1 MYLLDTNIISELK
14 KLDSGKI
21 HPQVQRW
28 AYSIN
33 LMQTKISVVS
43 ITEIRTGILSL
54 ARKDQAQAASLDN
67 WFTNRLLPA
76 YRTRTLSVD
85 TEVALICAQLHIPA
99 KRPIN
104 DAYIAATAI
113 AHNLTPVTRNVRDF
127 QGLPLMLENPLNK
140 KEQQP

>member
-54 ARKDQAQAASLDN
+54 TRKDQAQAASLDN
-67 WFTNRLLPA
+67 WFANRLLPA

-113 AHNLTPVTRNVRDF
+113 AHNLTLVTRNVRDF
-127 QGLPLMLENPLNK
+127 QGLPLMLENPF
-140 KEQQP
+140 E

>member
-1 MYLLDTNIISELK
+1 MYLLNTNIISELK

-113 AHNLTPVTRNVRDF
+113 AHNLTLVTCNVRDF
-127 QGLPLMLENPLNK
+127 QGLPLMLENPF
-140 KEQQP
+140 E

>member
-85 TEVALICAQLHIPA
+85 TEVALICAQLHIPT

-127 QGLPLMLENPLNK
+127 QGLPLMLENPF
-140 KEQQP
+140 E

>member
-33 LMQTKISVVS
+33 LMQTKVSVVS

-113 AHNLTPVTRNVRDF
+113 AHNLTLVTCNVRDF
-127 QGLPLMLENPLNK
+127 QGLPLMLENPF
-140 KEQQP
+140 E

>member
-43 ITEIRTGILSL
+43 IIEIRTGILSL
-54 ARKDQAQAASLDN
+54 ARKGQAQAASFDN

-85 TEVALICAQLHIPA
+85 TKVALICAQLHIPT

-113 AHNLTPVTRNVRDF
+113 AHNLTPVTRNMRDF
-127 QGLPLMLENPLNK
+127 QGLPLMLENPF
-140 KEQQP
+140 E

>member
-43 ITEIRTGILSL
+43 IIEIRTGILSL
-54 ARKDQAQAASLDN
+54 ARKGQAQAASFDN

-113 AHNLTPVTRNVRDF
+113 AHNLTLVTCNVRDF
-127 QGLPLMLENPLNK
+127 QGLPLMLENPF
-140 KEQQP
+140 E

>member
-113 AHNLTPVTRNVRDF
+113 AHNLTLVSRNVRDF
-127 QGLPLMLENPLNK
+127 QGLPLMLENPF
-140 KEQQP
+140 E

>member
-43 ITEIRTGILSL
+43 IIEIRTGILSL

-127 QGLPLMLENPLNK
+127 QGLPLILENPF
-140 KEQQP
+140 E

>member
-43 ITEIRTGILSL
+43 IIEIRTGILSL

-104 DAYIAATAI
+104 DTYIAATAI

-127 QGLPLMLENPLNK
+127 QGLPLMLENPF
-140 KEQQP
+140 E

>member
-54 ARKDQAQAASLDN
+54 TRKDQAQAASLDN

-76 YRTRTLSVD
+76 YRTRTLSID

-113 AHNLTPVTRNVRDF
+113 AHNLTLVTRNVRDF
-127 QGLPLMLENPLNK
+127 QGLPLMLENPF
-140 KEQQP
+140 E

>member
-1 MYLLDTNIISELK
+1 MYLLNTNIISELK

-85 TEVALICAQLHIPA
+85 TEVALICAQLHIPT

-127 QGLPLMLENPLNK
+127 QGLPLMLENPF
-140 KEQQP
+140 E

>member
-54 ARKDQAQAASLDN
+54 TRKDQAQAASLDN

-104 DAYIAATAI
+104 DAAI

-127 QGLPLMLENPLNK
+127 QGLPLMLENPF
-140 KEQQP
+140 E

>member
-1 MYLLDTNIISELK
+1 MYLLNTNIISELK

-54 ARKDQAQAASLDN
+54 TRKDQAQAASLDN

-85 TEVALICAQLHIPA
+85 TEVARICAQLHIPA

-113 AHNLTPVTRNVRDF
+113 AHNLTLVTRNVRDF
-127 QGLPLMLENPLNK
+127 QGLPLILENPF
-140 KEQQP
+140 E

>member
-76 YRTRTLSVD
+76 YRTRTLSFD

-127 QGLPLMLENPLNK
+127 QGLPLMLENPF
-140 KEQQP
+140 E

>member
-113 AHNLTPVTRNVRDF
+113 AHKLKLVTRNIQDF
-127 QGLPLMLENPLNK
+127 QGMPITLENPF
-140 KEQQP
+140 E

>member
-85 TEVALICAQLHIPA
+85 TEVALICAQLHIPT

-104 DAYIAATAI
+104 DAYVAATAI

-127 QGLPLMLENPLNK
+127 QGLPLMLENPF
-140 KEQQP
+140 E

>member
-43 ITEIRTGILSL
+43 ITEIRTDILSL

-104 DAYIAATAI
+104 DTYIAATAI

-127 QGLPLMLENPLNK
+127 QGLPLMLENPF
-140 KEQQP
+140 E

>member
-1 MYLLDTNIISELK
+1 MYLLNTNIISELK

-43 ITEIRTGILSL
+43 IIEIRTGILSL

-104 DAYIAATAI
+104 DTYIAATAI

-127 QGLPLMLENPLNK
+127 QGLPLILENPF
-140 KEQQP
+140 E

>member
-21 HPQVQRW
+21 HPQVQHW

-54 ARKDQAQAASLDN
+54 TRKDQAQAASLDN

-113 AHNLTPVTRNVRDF
+113 AHNLTLVTCNVRDF
-127 QGLPLMLENPLNK
+127 QGLPLMLENPF
-140 KEQQP
+140 E

>member
-43 ITEIRTGILSL
+43 ITEIRTDILSL
-54 ARKDQAQAASLDN
+54 TRKDQAQAASLDN

-127 QGLPLMLENPLNK
+127 QGLPLMLENPF
-140 KEQQP
+140 E

>member
-54 ARKDQAQAASLDN
+54 ARKDKAQAASLDN

-76 YRTRTLSVD
+76 YRTKTLPVD
-85 TEVALICAQLHIPA
+85 TKVALIYAQLNVPN

-113 AHNLTPVTRNVRDF
+113 AHKLKLVTRNIQDF
-127 QGLPLMLENPLNK
+127 QGMPITLENPF
-140 KEQQP
+140 E

>member
-54 ARKDQAQAASLDN
+54 ARKGQAQAASLDN

-113 AHNLTPVTRNVRDF
+113 AHNLTLVTRNVRDF
-127 QGLPLMLENPLNK
+127 QGLPLMLENPF
-140 KEQQP
+140 E

>member
-43 ITEIRTGILSL
+43 ITEIRTDILSL

-127 QGLPLMLENPLNK
+127 QGLPLMLENPF
-140 KEQQP
+140 E

>member
-1 MYLLDTNIISELK
+1 MYLLDTNIIFELK

-54 ARKDQAQAASLDN
+54 ARKEQAQAASLDN

-113 AHNLTPVTRNVRDF
+113 AHNLTLVTCNVRDF
-127 QGLPLMLENPLNK
+127 QGLPLMLENPF
-140 KEQQP
+140 E

>member
-54 ARKDQAQAASLDN
+54 ARKGQAQAASLDN

-127 QGLPLMLENPLNK
+127 QGLPLMLENPF
-140 KEQQP
+140 E

>member
-1 MYLLDTNIISELK
+1 MYLLDTNIVSELK

-21 HPQVQRW
+21 HPQVQCW

-43 ITEIRTGILSL
+43 IIEIRTGILSL

-127 QGLPLMLENPLNK
+127 QGLPLMLENPF
-140 KEQQP
+140 E

>member
-43 ITEIRTGILSL
+43 ITEIRTDILSL

-113 AHNLTPVTRNVRDF
+113 AHNLTLVTRNVRDF
-127 QGLPLMLENPLNK
+127 QGLPRMLENPF
-140 KEQQP
+140 E

>member
-1 MYLLDTNIISELK
+1 MYLLDTNIVSELR
-14 KLDSGKI
+14 KLETGKI
-21 HPQVQRW
+21 HPQVYRW
-28 AYSIN
+28 IKSNGFTHTY
-33 LMQTKISVVS
+33 ISAV
-43 ITEIRTGILSL
+43 TLAEIQTGILSL
-54 ARKDQAQAASLDN
+54 ARKDKAQAASLDN

-104 DAYIAATAI
+104 DTYIAATAI

-127 QGLPLMLENPLNK
+127 QGLPLMLENPF
-140 KEQQP
+140 E

>member
-76 YRTRTLSVD
+76 YRTKTLPVD
-85 TEVALICAQLHIPA
+85 TKVALIYAQLNVPN

-113 AHNLTPVTRNVRDF
+113 AHKLKLVTRDIQDF
-127 QGLPLMLENPLNK
+127 QGMPITLENPF
-140 KEQQP
+140 E

>member
-28 AYSIN
+28 AYTIN

-85 TEVALICAQLHIPA
+85 TEVALIYAQLHIPTR
-99 KRPIN
+99 RPIN

-127 QGLPLMLENPLNK
+127 QGLLLMLENPFA
-140 KEQQP
+140 

>member
-1 MYLLDTNIISELK
+1 MYLLDTNIIFELK

-54 ARKDQAQAASLDN
+54 ARKEQAQAASLDN

-85 TEVALICAQLHIPA
+85 TEVALICAQLHIPT

-127 QGLPLMLENPLNK
+127 QGLPLMLENPF
-140 KEQQP
+140 E

>member
-1 MYLLDTNIISELK
+1 MYLLNTNIISELK

-54 ARKDQAQAASLDN
+54 ARKGQAQAASLDN

-113 AHNLTPVTRNVRDF
+113 AHNLTLVTCNVRDF
-127 QGLPLMLENPLNK
+127 QGLPLMLENPF
-140 KEQQP
+140 E

>member
-67 WFTNRLLPA
+67 GFTNRLLPA

-85 TEVALICAQLHIPA
+85 TEVALICAQLHIPT

-113 AHNLTPVTRNVRDF
+113 AHNLTLVTCNVRDF
-127 QGLPLMLENPLNK
+127 QGLPLMLENPF
-140 KEQQP
+140 E

>member
-43 ITEIRTGILSL
+43 IIEIRTGILSL

-67 WFTNRLLPA
+67 GFTNRLLPA

-85 TEVALICAQLHIPA
+85 TEIALICAQLHIPA

-127 QGLPLMLENPLNK
+127 QGLPLMLENPF
-140 KEQQP
+140 E

>member
-1 MYLLDTNIISELK
+1 MYLLNTNIISELK

-43 ITEIRTGILSL
+43 IIEIRTGILSL

-85 TEVALICAQLHIPA
+85 TEVALICAHLHIPA

-104 DAYIAATAI
+104 DAYISATAI
-113 AHNLTPVTRNVRDF
+113 AHNLTLVTRNVRDF
-127 QGLPLMLENPLNK
+127 QGLPLILENPF
-140 KEQQP
+140 E

>member
-43 ITEIRTGILSL
+43 IIEIRTGILSL
-54 ARKDQAQAASLDN
+54 ARKGQAQAASFDN

-104 DAYIAATAI
+104 DTYIAATAI

-127 QGLPLMLENPLNK
+127 QGLPLMLENPF
-140 KEQQP
+140 E

>member
-85 TEVALICAQLHIPA
+85 TEIALICAQLHIPA

-113 AHNLTPVTRNVRDF
+113 AHNLTLVTRNVRDF
-127 QGLPLMLENPLNK
+127 QGLPLMLENPF
-140 KEQQP
+140 E

>member
-54 ARKDQAQAASLDN
+54 ARKGQAQAASLDN

-76 YRTRTLSVD
+76 YRTRTVSVD

-113 AHNLTPVTRNVRDF
+113 AHNLTLVTRNVRDF
-127 QGLPLMLENPLNK
+127 QGLPLMLENPF
-140 KEQQP
+140 E